1 MMPVLFSIGSLHI
14 YSFGAM
20 VALGV
25 FLSLQLMNRR
35 AVKDG
40 FPQVPEVADLLFIT
54 VFMGFIGSRIHYVL
68 QNWQWYIERPLEIFH
83 IWEGGLIFYGG
94 VIGAMASLVIYMK
107 LKKIPLLKGYDFLFP
122 YLALSHAFGRLGC
135 FLNGCCY
142 GRPCELPWATRFPG
156 LPGPVHPTQ
165 IYEAILDFLLF
176 FFLSRAYSRKRYDG
190 QIIALYF
197 VFYGMIRFVVEI
209 FRADNPEWNGLTF
222 NQWISLAFILS
233 GILAHFFAS
242 RKKGQVL

>member
-1 MMPVLFSIGSLHI
+1 MPVLFSLGSLHI

-25 FLSLQLMNRR
+25 FLSLQLMTRR
-35 AVKDG
+35 AARDG
-40 FPQVPEVADLLFIT
+40 FPQVTEVADLLFIT

-94 VIGAMASLVIYMK
+94 VIAAMASLVIYMRF
-107 LKKIPLLKGYDFLFP
+107 KKIPLLKGYDFLFP

-142 GRPCELPWATRFPG
+142 GRPCELPWATHFPG

-165 IYEAILDFLLF
+165 IYEAVLDGLLYL
-176 FFLSRAYSRKRYDG
+176 FLSRTYSRKRYDG

-233 GILAHFFAS
+233 GALTHFFAS